1 MNKKIIILGAVIL
14 AVGGVIFYKNIN
26 TFDPSVDTRT
36 FKTAG
41 EFENY
46 YKNLDEVYKK
56 DTYGGATPE
65 ETLALFIDALKKGD
79 TDLAAK
85 YFVPEK
91 QKQEMENLLIGK
103 KNNVLNLLVSDLE
116 KEKVGSTISEGRYR
130 FVTHDN
136 NNNAEFQF
144 DLIFNPSTKV
154 WKIENL

>member
-91 QKQEMENLLIGK
+91 QKQEAEDLRIGKEKGNLDFLIGYLGKAKLGK
-103 KNNVLNLLVSDLE
+103 KF
-116 KEKVGSTISEGRYR
+116 SENQYR
-130 FVTHDN
+130 LTV
-136 NNNAEFQF
+136 
-144 DLIFNPSTKV
+144 
-154 WKIENL
+154 

>member
-85 YFVPEK
+85 YFVP
-91 QKQEMENLLIGK
+91 
-103 KNNVLNLLVSDLE
+103 
-116 KEKVGSTISEGRYR
+116 
-130 FVTHDN
+130 
-136 NNNAEFQF
+136 
-144 DLIFNPSTKV
+144 
-154 WKIENL
+154 